1 MKLSDQTIIAPE
13 KITQYLLKWQPEN
26 DKSKFLKRAG
36 YIVESWQQL
45 VHDIRSQVLPLEAK
59 LLRKTRYGDMYEIR
73 TSLVGPNGV
82 SLKIVTVW
90 IIECKSQRTKFI
102 TLFPGREA

>member
-1 MKLSDQTIIAPE
+1 LKLSDQTIIAPE
-13 KITQYLLKWQPEN
+13 KITQYLLKWQPDN
-26 DKSKFLKRAG
+26 DKSKFLNHAG
-36 YIVESWQQL
+36 YIIENWQQL

-59 LLRKTRYGDMYEIR
+59 LVRKTHYGDMYEIR

-90 IIECKSQRTKFI
+90 MIECKSKQTKFI
-102 TLFPGREA
+102 TLFPDREA